1 MSPDSLQS
9 LLRLDGRVALVTGGA
24 GAIGGAAAA
33 RLVECGA
40 RVYSVDRPGQH
51 PPQGVHAVETDVCD
65 PAAVAAAIE
74 RVDRD
79 AGRLDVLVHAAGIS
93 RDGRLWKL
101 GGDDWAAVLDTNLT
115 SAFHLLHAAVPV
127 MRRGGSGSVVLISS
141 INGERGKVGLS
152 AYAASKGGL
161 NALART
167 AARELGA
174 FGIRVNAVAPGWIDT
189 PLTAAVAPE
198 IRARAIDETVLGRAG
213 EPDDVARVVVWLSG
227 ALARH
232 VTGQV
237 IRVDGGQLI
246 G

>member
-1 MSPDSLQS
+1 MSHDPLHS
-9 LLRLDGRVALVTGGA
+9 LLRLDGQVAVVTGGA
-24 GAIGGAAAA
+24 GAIGGAVAT

-40 RVYSVDRPGQH
+40 TVYSLDRPGH
-51 PPQGVHAVETDVCD
+51 PPPQGVRALNTDVCD
-65 PAAVAAAIE
+65 PEAVAAAVASI
-74 RVDRD
+74 DRD
-79 AGRLDVLVHAAGIS
+79 TGRLDVIVHAAGIS

-101 GGDDWAAVLDTNLT
+101 NGDDWAAVLETNLT
-115 SAFHLLHAAVPV
+115 SAFHVLHASVPM
-127 MRRGGSGSVVLISS
+127 MRRIGAGSVVLISS

-189 PLTAAVAPE
+189 PLTADVAPE
-198 IRARAIDETVLGRAG
+198 IRARAIEESVLGRAG
-213 EPDDVARVVVWLSG
+213 TPDDVARAVVWLSG

>member
-1 MSPDSLQS
+1 MSHDPLHS
-9 LLRLDGRVALVTGGA
+9 LLRLDGQVAVITGGA
-24 GAIGGAAAA
+24 GAIGGAVAT
-33 RLVECGA
+33 RLLECGA
-40 RVYSVDRPGQH
+40 TVYSLDRAGHH
-51 PPQGVHAVETDVCD
+51 PPQGVRALNTDVCD
-65 PAAVAAAIE
+65 PAAVAAAVASI
-74 RVDRD
+74 DRD
-79 AGRLDVLVHAAGIS
+79 TGRLDVIVHAAGIS

-101 GGDDWAAVLDTNLT
+101 DTDDWAAVLETNLT
-115 SAFHLLHAAVPV
+115 SAFHVLHASVPI
-127 MRRGGSGSVVLISS
+127 MRRIGAGSVVFISS

-189 PLTAAVAPE
+189 PLTAGVAPD
-198 IRARAIDETVLGRAG
+198 IRARAVAESALGRTG
-213 EPDDVARVVVWLSG
+213 TPDDVARVVVWLSG

>member
-1 MSPDSLQS
+1 MSHDPLQS
-9 LLRLDGRVALVTGGA
+9 LLRLDDQVALVTGGA
-24 GAIGGAAAA
+24 GAIGGAVAT

-40 RVYSVDRPGQH
+40 TVYSLDRPGQH
-51 PPQGVHAVETDVCD
+51 PPHGVRALDTDVCD
-65 PAAVAAAIE
+65 PAAVADAVTSI
-74 RVDRD
+74 DRE
-79 AGRLDVLVHAAGIS
+79 AGRLDVVIHAAGIS

-101 GGDDWAAVLDTNLT
+101 GPDDWAAVLETNLT
-115 SAFHLLHAAVPV
+115 SAFHVLHAAVPV
-127 MRRGGSGSVVLISS
+127 MRRAGSGSVVLISS

-167 AARELGA
+167 AARELGG

-189 PLTAAVAPE
+189 PL
-198 IRARAIDETVLGRAG
+198 IRTRALEESVLGRAG
-213 EPDDVARVVVWLSG
+213 TPDDVARVVVWLSG
-227 ALARH
+227 ALAHH

>member
-1 MSPDSLQS
+1 MSHDPLQS
-9 LLRLDGRVALVTGGA
+9 LLRLDDQVALVTGGA
-24 GAIGGAAAA
+24 GAIGGAVAT

-40 RVYSVDRPGQH
+40 TVYSVDRQGQH
-51 PPQGVHAVETDVCD
+51 PPHGVRAVDADVCD
-65 PAAVAAAIE
+65 PAAVAAAVASI
-74 RVDRD
+74 DRD
-79 AGRLDVLVHAAGIS
+79 AGRLDVVIHAAGIS

-101 GGDDWAAVLDTNLT
+101 DADDWAAVLETNLT
-115 SAFHLLHAAVPV
+115 SAFHVLHAAVPV
-127 MRRGGSGSVVLISS
+127 MRHAGSGSVVLISS

-167 AARELGA
+167 AARELGG

-189 PLTAAVAPE
+189 PLTEAVAPE
-198 IRARAIDETVLGRAG
+198 IRARAIEESVLGRAG
-213 EPDDVARVVVWLSG
+213 TPDDVARVVLWLSG